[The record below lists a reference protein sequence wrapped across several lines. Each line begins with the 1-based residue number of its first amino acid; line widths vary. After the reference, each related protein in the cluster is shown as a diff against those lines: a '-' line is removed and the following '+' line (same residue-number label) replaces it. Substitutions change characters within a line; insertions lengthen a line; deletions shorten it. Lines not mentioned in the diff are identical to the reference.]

1 MKNVYLVFILNG
13 KVVLYKGRP
22 EIVVFDEQQI
32 RIE

>member
-1 MKNVYLVFILNG
+1 MKNVCLVFILTG

-22 EIVVFDEQQI
+22 EIVVSDERQI